1 MAASWFEFGIK
12 DKEPKTDRIFGV
24 ANATVLDN
32 IDLLGEGRI
41 QISLPWLPG
50 FQPWARVATPMAGS
64 MRGAYFMPQV
74 GDEVLVAFN
83 HGDVREP
90 FILGGLWNT
99 IDRPPAALPTDPVSK
114 RIIRTPTGQEISFDD
129 LLQTVTIS
137 NTTQQSLT
145 LGPVSAELAAGTVPP
160 PSKASVSLSLSGQV
174 TITGAS
180 SIMLKAPSIVLNGN
194 NVSIVSTNS
203 TVVNGGQSCAIL
215 GAAISIG

>member
-12 DKEPKTDRIFGV
+12 DKEPSTDRIFGV

-50 FQPWARVATPMAGS
+50 FQPWARIATPMAGS
-64 MRGAYFMPQV
+64 SCGAYFMPQI

-90 FILGGLWNT
+90 YILGALWNT
-99 IDRPPAALPTDPVSK
+99 IDRPPALLTTDPVSK

-129 LLQTVTIS
+129 LQQTITIS
-137 NTTQQSLT
+137 NSLQQTLSLGPATASLSAGSSQTSVTLSLT
-145 LGPVSAELAAGTVPP
+145 
-160 PSKASVSLSLSGQV
+160 GQV
-174 TITGAS
+174 TISAAT
-180 SIMLKAPSIVLNGN
+180 SITLKAPSIVLNGTT
-194 NVSIVSTNS
+194 VSITGSSSAVI
-203 TVVNGGQSCAIL
+203 NGGTSCSIL
-215 GAAISIG
+215 GAQVSIG